1 MSKGAVTVERTID
14 APAPLV
20 WALLCDTNRYDR
32 ALGLPAPIYSWR
44 DDGQGRQLIG
54 AATQGG
60 IAMEWIEHPYE
71 WVEGRW
77 FRSRREFR
85 KGPAQEGGL
94 EVVVKPVGERRCSA
108 TLSAYGSLKSL
119 ALRAIGPLVRAGLRR
134 KIEAYFDAVA
144 EVAAQAGHSTTSS
157 PPAAEAAHLLWE
169 RQQPVLSGGVTNSDV
184 GELERRAASLGTV
197 GVEPA
202 LVQRLRDVLRERP
215 DEEVTQM
222 RPFELADAWSND
234 RATVLRT
241 FLHATSAGLVDLNW
255 QVNCPVCKVAA
266 GVVRNLSEVAE
277 DVHCEACNIRY
288 DVDFG
293 ANVEAV
299 FRCNEA
305 IRDVQPTVYCAASP
319 VFRPHV
325 LSQIRVEPGTDRTES
340 VDLHSGALNL
350 RTLGTHRPAEL
361 TGDEPP
367 AQIDVRVTSQ
377 RVEVEARGRADG
389 QPTQVTF
396 RNLDQESTF
405 VLLERGGWSA
415 PVALGS
421 VVASLPEFVDLFATE
436 APAAGLELTIKRLTF
451 LFSDLTG
458 STALY
463 ERIGDAKAYA
473 VVQEHFGIM
482 ERVIAQHGGA
492 IVKTMGDAVMAT
504 FSRPAPAVLA
514 AIESVQ
520 TSLKDNERLE
530 IGIKLGVHEG
540 ACLAVRA
547 NDRLDFFGTTVNVA
561 ARLQGK
567 ADTSEL
573 VVTRAL
579 SEDPTIQPLLA
590 GLQCRDFEAGLKGI
604 SEAQTLRAYDLAGA
618 GGSAGDA

>member
-1 MSKGAVTVERTID
+1 VVE
-14 APAPLV
+14 PLPGGR
-20 WALLCDTNRYDR
+20 CR
-32 ALGLPAPIYSWR
+32 A
-44 DDGQGRQLIG
+44 
-54 AATQGG
+54 
-60 IAMEWIEHPYE
+60 E
-71 WVEGRW
+71 
-77 FRSRREFR
+77 
-85 KGPAQEGGL
+85 
-94 EVVVKPVGERRCSA
+94 
-108 TLSAYGSLKSL
+108 LSAYGSLKSL

-134 KIEAYFDAVA
+134 RIEAYFDAIVDVVSKA
-144 EVAAQAGHSTTSS
+144 DVELGDG
-157 PPAAEAAHLLWE
+157 PPAAEVAHLLWQ
-169 RQQPVLSGGVTNSDV
+169 RQQPVLSGGVTDTDTT
-184 GELERRAASLGTV
+184 ELQRRAGHLQEM
-197 GVEPA
+197 GVDDGVVA
-202 LVQRLRDVLRERP
+202 RLTTILRDRP

-222 RPFELADAWSND
+222 RPFELADAWSAD
-234 RATVLRT
+234 RPVVLRT

-266 GVVRNLSEVAE
+266 GVVRNLAEVAE
-277 DVHCEACNIRY
+277 DIHCDACNIRY

-293 ANVEAV
+293 TNVEAV

-325 LSQIRVEPGTDRTES
+325 VAQIRVLPGAERTEM
-340 VDLHSGALNL
+340 VGLGPGAWNF
-350 RTLGTHRPAEL
+350 RTLGTQRSA
-361 TGDEPP
+361 TVDVDEAP
-367 AQIDVRVTSQ
+367 AQIEVRITSD
-377 RVEVEARGRADG
+377 RVEVASRGAAGDG
-389 QPTQVTF
+389 STEVVYHSLVDEP
-396 RNLDQESTF
+396 TF
-405 VLLERGGWSA
+405 VLIERAGWSA
-415 PVALGS
+415 PLALGS

-451 LFSDLTG
+451 FFSDLTG

-473 VVQEHFGIM
+473 VVQEHFRIM
-482 ERVIAQHGGA
+482 EQVIARHGGA

-504 FSRPAPAVLA
+504 FSRPAPAVQA
-514 AIESVQ
+514 AIESVR
-520 TSLKDNERLE
+520 TSLEDNERLG

-579 SEDPTIQPLLA
+579 AEDPTVGTLLRE
-590 GLQCRDFEAGLKGI
+590 LSCRDFETGLKGI
-604 SEAQTLRAYDLAGA
+604 SEAQTLRAYDLAAVASKPA
-618 GGSAGDA
+618 GT